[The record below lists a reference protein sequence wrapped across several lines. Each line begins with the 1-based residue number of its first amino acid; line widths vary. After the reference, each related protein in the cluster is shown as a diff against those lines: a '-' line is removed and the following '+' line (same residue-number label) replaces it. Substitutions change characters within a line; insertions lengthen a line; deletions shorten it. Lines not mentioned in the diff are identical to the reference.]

1 MNAYDQKNEC
11 CGCTACL
18 NACPQKAIVMQTDS
32 EGFFYPQTDE
42 RFCINCGICK
52 KVCPFQ
58 NSLPKKN
65 EPIVFA
71 AKHRDP
77 EVLEASSSGGVFT
90 AISDFIL
97 KSGGVVY
104 GVAFDENFN
113 VCHQRAQTLDQRDKF
128 RGSKYVQSNLN
139 ETFDNIARDLE
150 NGLIV
155 LFSGTPCQCA
165 GLRNYLAGIK
175 YNRANLYLC
184 DFICHGVSSPLAWR
198 DYVKFL
204 EHKYQ
209 QRLVYFSF
217 RNKENGWANSQQYA
231 RFAVQN
237 SDESYNTKYS
247 FLNLYRSLYITRP
260 SCFNCLFASYNRIAD
275 ITLGDFWNIG
285 NSKPHMDDDKGTS
298 SVIISSQKGLYLFDA
313 IKNDLIWEQSNPAD
327 CWQPHLEYPPVEP
340 KGRGKFWDEYCKYGF
355 DYVMQ
360 KYGKGTASSRIIRTF
375 TPLLKK
381 AGLYR
386 FAGKVYGKIFRRNAE
401 AKG

>member
-1 MNAYDQKNEC
+1 MNAYDQKTKC

-18 NACPQKAIVMQTDS
+18 NACPQKVIIMQADP
-32 EGFFYPQTDE
+32 EGFLYPQTDE
-42 RFCINCGICK
+42 EACIDCGICK

-71 AKHRDP
+71 AKHKDP
-77 EVLEASSSGGVFT
+77 EILEASSSGGVFT

-97 KSGGVVY
+97 KSCGVVY
-104 GVAFDENFN
+104 GVAFDESFN

-128 RGSKYVQSNLN
+128 RGSKYVQSNLDD
-139 ETFDNIARDLE
+139 TFDKIARDLQ

-155 LFSGTPCQCA
+155 LFTGTPCQCA
-165 GLRNYLAGIK
+165 GLRNYLAFL
-175 YNRANLYLC
+175 NCNCENLYLC
-184 DFICHGVSSPLAWR
+184 DFICHGVSSPIIWR
-198 DYVKFL
+198 KYVEFL

-209 QRLVYFSF
+209 QRLEYFTF
-217 RNKENGWANSQQYA
+217 RSKEKGWSNFCIYA
-231 RFAVQN
+231 RFAKEN
-237 SDESYNTKYS
+237 NDRNYITKYS
-247 FLNLYRSLYITRP
+247 YLNLYSSLCITRP
-260 SCFNCLFASYNRIAD
+260 SCFNCIFASYNRIAD

-340 KGRGKFWDEYCKYGF
+340 KGRDKFWDEYNRYGF

-360 KYGKGTASSRIIRTF
+360 KYGKGTASSRIIRTL

-386 FAGKVYGKIFRRNAE
+386 FAGKVYGTIFGRNAK

>member
-1 MNAYDQKNEC
+1 MNAYDQKTKC

-18 NACPQKAIVMQTDS
+18 NACPQKVIIMQADP
-32 EGFFYPQTDE
+32 EGFLYPQTDE
-42 RFCINCGICK
+42 EACIDCGICK

-71 AKHRDP
+71 AKHKDP
-77 EVLEASSSGGVFT
+77 EILEASSSGGVFT

-97 KSGGVVY
+97 KSCGVVY
-104 GVAFDENFN
+104 GVAFDESFN

-128 RGSKYVQSNLN
+128 RGSKYVQSNLDD
-139 ETFDNIARDLE
+139 TFDKIARDLQ

-155 LFSGTPCQCA
+155 LFTGTPCQCA
-165 GLRNYLAGIK
+165 GLRNYLAFL
-175 YNRANLYLC
+175 NCNCENLYLC
-184 DFICHGVSSPLAWR
+184 DFICHGVSSPIIWR
-198 DYVKFL
+198 KYVEFL

-209 QRLVYFSF
+209 QRLEYFTF
-217 RNKENGWANSQQYA
+217 RSKEKGWSNFCIYA
-231 RFAVQN
+231 RFAKEN
-237 SDESYNTKYS
+237 NDRNYITKYS
-247 FLNLYRSLYITRP
+247 YLNLYSSLCITRP
-260 SCFNCLFASYNRIAD
+260 SCFNCIFSSYSRIAD

-340 KGRGKFWDEYCKYGF
+340 KGRDKFWDEYNRYGF

-360 KYGKGTASSRIIRTF
+360 KYGKGTASSRIIRTL

-386 FAGKVYGKIFRRNAE
+386 FAGKVYGTIFGRNAK